1 MLAATFARQDG
12 SGGEIV
18 LEPNGAGCLLASG
31 TWFHRGSATDLTGLL
46 DRMREIGHI
55 ALAAE
60 LDGTFAI
67 VDLNVRDCRVTAFTD
82 ILGTGRCY
90 VRELGNGTVA
100 LSGSSLLL
108 AALAPTDLDPLGAQ
122 EFLYIGD
129 IYERRTLFRDVE
141 KLGPAGS
148 VIVTGDEA
156 ARAAAA

>member
-1 MLAATFARQDG
+1 
-12 SGGEIV
+12 
-18 LEPNGAGCLLASG
+18 
-31 TWFHRGSATDLTGLL
+31 
-46 DRMREIGHI
+46 MREIGHI